1 MRHKSLVLFIALS
14 SANGFRV
21 QAPPPLRRFANAP
34 LGLCMNVPDKTYGT
48 APMKDVIDVE
58 GAMSAFFGSK
68 EDWSP
73 LFRSMAV
80 DASVPAM
87 EFLGGEEADTTWD
100 ATPFR
105 ELPAIPTDEADRGVL
120 ASFLD
125 AMQQALLD
133 IPVNE
138 AVQEDDGD
146 LQFLE
151 EGRRLLVV
159 GRFQVLRGISGGTIE
174 CFDSLFSTCWSELAE
189 LSRSNEPNTGS
200 LIVLP
205 DYDLTDLR
213 RFTDMNL
220 RLPLEWLGLDGV
232 FEVASLE
239 RGSPAIRLIHKLN
252 DMPDEPWTEPGTE
265 ELPPNL
271 Q

>member
-1 MRHKSLVLFIALS
+1 MTMYTKSSIFLIALS
-14 SANGFRV
+14 LADGFRI
-21 QAPPPLRRFANAP
+21 PTSSRMENAP
-34 LGLCMNVPDKTYGT
+34 RSLCMTTPDKTYI
-48 APMKDVIDVE
+48 ASPLKDMIDEE

-73 LFRSMAV
+73 LFRSIAA
-80 DASVPAM
+80 DATVPALA
-87 EFLGGEEADTTWD
+87 FLVGEDTTWD
-100 ATPFR
+100 TTPFMQ
-105 ELPAIPTDEADRGVL
+105 LPAIPTDEADRGVL

-125 AMQQALLD
+125 AMQQSLLD
-133 IPVNE
+133 IPVDE

-146 LQFLE
+146 LQFIE

-159 GRFQVLRGISGGTIE
+159 GRFQVLRGVRGGSVGG
-174 CFDSLFSTCWSELAE
+174 FDSLFTTCWSELAE
-189 LSRSNEPNTGS
+189 LSRSNQPNTGS

-205 DYDLTDLR
+205 DYDMSDLH

-220 RLPLEWLGLDGV
+220 RLPLEWLGLDRV

-239 RGSPAIRLIHKLN
+239 RGSPAIRLIYKLM
-252 DMPDEPWTEPGTE
+252 DVPDEPWNEPDSE